1 MTKAAYIQ
9 GLLGIAFALALGT
22 LLLACAA
29 PVRAFAADS
38 VSFDMPVYQ
47 TIEGLPADESYTVTY
62 TLEPLDPSYPM
73 PTDDASYQF
82 AIADNDVFVA
92 PTIEYRAVRIYE
104 YRLTVTTAASEQ
116 PDIALDTTYY
126 KIRNNV
132 VRFDQPGGLE
142 MQTVYENSN
151 GYKDESLAFAHT
163 YSPSKP
169 PEPPVDP
176 HDPDDPADPLDPHDL
191 GASGGQGGGSNVFG
205 TGFPITGDDVLE
217 LALLFSLVALLSL
230 FFIIVGRKLRRRKD
244 ESEGG
249 VT

>member
-1 MTKAAYIQ
+1 MTKAAHIR

-92 PTIEYRAVRIYE
+92 PPSN
-104 YRLTVTTAASEQ
+104 TARCGYTN
-116 PDIALDTTYY
+116 I
-126 KIRNNV
+126 
-132 VRFDQPGGLE
+132 GL
-142 MQTVYENSN
+142 
-151 GYKDESLAFAHT
+151 
-163 YSPSKP
+163 P
-169 PEPPVDP
+169 
-176 HDPDDPADPLDPHDL
+176 
-191 GASGGQGGGSNVFG
+191 
-205 TGFPITGDDVLE
+205 
-217 LALLFSLVALLSL
+217 
-230 FFIIVGRKLRRRKD
+230 
-244 ESEGG
+244 
-249 VT
+249 